1 MFPEGLPVQLG
12 ELECLVVVVEEAE
25 GVLAGEEGSPSSIW
39 KYTRAV
45 SILLFWLEYLE
56 EHWLKYLELFESI
69 SPKERTIF
77 WQKYGA
83 S

>member
-1 MFPEGLPVQLG
+1 MR
-12 ELECLVVVVEEAE
+12 
-25 GVLAGEEGSPSSIW
+25 EGSPSSIW

-56 EHWLKYLELFESI
+56 EHWLKYLELFEST
-69 SPKERTIF
+69 SPRERTIF